1 MSSVSSA
8 QDRVGG
14 AFASRVRAIV
24 GDAHLALDP
33 DRLDARRI
41 DGVRPGLWAV
51 PADAEQIASL
61 LTAAADSGAGVIPR
75 GGGAHQ
81 HLGNPP
87 SRADL
92 VVETTRLTGIT
103 DYTPADYVVA
113 VRAGTPFRE
122 LQQALAAN
130 GQWLPLD
137 PPGADA
143 ATIGGLVAA
152 NRNGPRRL
160 LWGSIRDLVI
170 GIRVALPTGEVI
182 KAGGKV
188 VKNVAGYDLSKLF
201 IGSFG
206 SCGVITDV
214 TFKVLPLPGEGV
226 TVLVTLPGAAAA
238 HTLTTA
244 VMRSYLLPSALEA
257 ASPAALAM
265 LTRSAGVSLPAGD
278 GGAPRRPVPGGGTGA
293 GGARWGVLL
302 LAEGLEESRTRHIE
316 EMRTLAAAA
325 GGPRASVDVYS
336 GAPHEAL
343 WRAVAEFPSPASHPG
358 SVVFR
363 AGTPIARWLDVA
375 AAAEA
380 AAAGAPPAVLAHAGV
395 GLTYVAACTADAPA
409 LADAIARTAEDAAAA
424 PGLGG
429 YVVVEAAPP
438 ALKPNLP
445 VWGSAP
451 SAAGL
456 MRRLR
461 AQYDPKGIMVPGRL
475 GWLS

>member
-1 MSSVSSA
+1 MSGVSSA
-8 QDRVGG
+8 QDRADGV
-14 AFASRVRAIV
+14 FASRVREIV
-24 GDAHLALDP
+24 GDAHLTRDP
-33 DRLDARRI
+33 DRLEARRI

-51 PADAEQIASL
+51 PADAEQIAAL
-61 LTAAADSGAGVIPR
+61 LTAAAAAGAGVIPR

-81 HLGNPP
+81 HLGTPP

-137 PPGADA
+137 PPGADT

-188 VKNVAGYDLSKLF
+188 VKNVAGYDLAKLF

-206 SCGVITDV
+206 ACGIITDV
-214 TFKVLPLPGEGV
+214 TFKILPLPGDGI
-226 TVLVTLPGAAAA
+226 TVLVALPSAKAA
-238 HTLTTA
+238 HALTTA

-265 LTRSAGVSLPAGD
+265 LARAAGLSLPTGN
-278 GGAPRRPVPGGGTGA
+278 GAT

-316 EMRTLAAAA
+316 EMRALAASA
-325 GGPRASVDVYS
+325 GGPGAALEVYA
-336 GAPHEAL
+336 GPVHQAL

-358 SVVFR
+358 GVVFR
-363 AGTPIARWLDVA
+363 AGTPITRWLDVA
-375 AAAEA
+375 AAAER
-380 AAAGAPPAVLAHAGV
+380 AAGTPPAVLAHAGV
-395 GLTYVAACTADAPA
+395 GLTYAAAAAADAPA
-409 LADAIARTAEDAAAA
+409 LADALARAAEPAPDANAAAN
-424 PGLGG
+424 GLGG
-429 YVVVEAAPP
+429 YVVVEAAPA
-438 ALKPNLP
+438 ALKSDLP
-445 VWGSAP
+445 VWGAAP
-451 SAAGL
+451 SAVDL

-475 GWLS
+475 GWMS

>member
-1 MSSVSSA
+1 MSNVSSA
-8 QDRVGG
+8 QDRAGG
-14 AFASRVRAIV
+14 VFASRVREIV
-24 GDAHLALDP
+24 GDAHLTSDP

-51 PADAEQIASL
+51 PADADQIAAL
-61 LTAAADSGAGVIPR
+61 LTAAADSGAGVIPH

-81 HLGNPP
+81 HLGTPP

-92 VVETTRLTGIT
+92 VVETARLTGIT

-137 PPGADA
+137 PPGADT

-188 VKNVAGYDLSKLF
+188 VKNVAGYDLAKLF

-206 SCGVITDV
+206 ACGIITDV
-214 TFKVLPLPGEGV
+214 TFKVLPLPGEGI
-226 TVLVTLPGAAAA
+226 TVLVTLPSAKAA
-238 HTLTTA
+238 HALTTA

-265 LTRSAGVSLPAGD
+265 LTRTAGLSLLPGN
-278 GGAPRRPVPGGGTGA
+278 GAS

-316 EMRTLAAAA
+316 EMRALAAAA
-325 GGPRASVDVYS
+325 GAPLEVYAGPV
-336 GAPHEAL
+336 HEAL
-343 WRAVAEFPSPASHPG
+343 WRAVADFPSPASHPG
-358 SVVFR
+358 GVVFR
-363 AGTPIARWLDVA
+363 AGTPITRWLDIA
-375 AAAEA
+375 AAAEQ
-380 AAAGAPPAVLAHAGV
+380 AAGTPPVMVAHAGV
-395 GLTYVAACTADAPA
+395 GLTYVAASAADAPA
-409 LADAIARTAEDAAAA
+409 LADALGRAAEPAPAANAAAG
-424 PGLGG
+424 GLGG
-429 YVVVEAAPP
+429 YLVVEAAPA
-438 ALKPNLP
+438 ALKSSLP
-445 VWGSAP
+445 VWGAAP
-451 SAAGL
+451 SAVDL

-461 AQYDPKGIMVPGRL
+461 AQYDPKEIMVPGRL

>member
-1 MSSVSSA
+1 VSSVPRA

-14 AFASRVRAIV
+14 AFASRIRDIV
-24 GDAHLALDP
+24 GDAHLIADP

-41 DGVRPGLWAV
+41 DGVRPGLWTV
-51 PADAEQIASL
+51 PADAEQIAAL
-61 LTAAADSGAGVIPR
+61 LTAAAEAGAGVIPY

-81 HLGNPP
+81 HLGVPP
-87 SRADL
+87 ARADL
-92 VVETTRLTGIT
+92 VVETTRLAGIT

-113 VRAGTPFRE
+113 VRAGTPFRDV
-122 LQQALAAN
+122 QTALAAN

-137 PPGADA
+137 PPGAAD

-188 VKNVAGYDLSKLF
+188 VKNVAGYDLAKLF

-214 TFKVLPLPGEGV
+214 TFKILPLPGEGV
-226 TVLVTLPGAAAA
+226 TVLVTVANAAAA
-238 HTLTTA
+238 HALTTA
-244 VMRSYLLPSALEA
+244 VMRSFLLPSALEA
-257 ASPAALAM
+257 ASPDALAM
-265 LTRSAGVSLPAGD
+265 LARRAGLSLPAGT
-278 GGAPRRPVPGGGTGA
+278 GASGTG
-293 GGARWGVLL
+293 RWGVLL
-302 LAEGLEESRTRHIE
+302 LAEGLEESRTRHVD
-316 EMRTLAAAA
+316 EMRTLTASA
-325 GGPRASVDVYS
+325 GGPGAALEVYS
-336 GAPHEAL
+336 GAPHDAL

-358 SVVFR
+358 GVVFR
-363 AGTPIARWLDVA
+363 VGTPIARWLDA
-375 AAAEA
+375 AQAVQ
-380 AAAGAPPAVLAHAGV
+380 AAAGNSPAVLAHAGV
-395 GLTYVAACTADAPA
+395 GLTYVAAAPGEAAA
-409 LADAIARTAEDAAAA
+409 LADALARAAAA
-424 PGLGG
+424 GPASADPPGGLGG
-429 YVVVEAAPP
+429 YVVVESAPTPLKASLSVWGQAPP
-438 ALKPNLP
+438 A
-445 VWGSAP
+445 VE
-451 SAAGL
+451 L

>member
-1 MSSVSSA
+1 VTGVPRA
-8 QDRVGG
+8 QDRAGG
-14 AFASRVRAIV
+14 TFASRVRDIV
-24 GDAHLALDP
+24 GEAHLTTDP
-33 DRLDARRI
+33 DRLDAWRI
-41 DGVRPGLWAV
+41 DGARPGLWAV
-51 PADAEQIASL
+51 PADAEQVAAL
-61 LTAAADSGAGVIPR
+61 LTAAAESGAGVIPR

-87 SRADL
+87 AHADL
-92 VVETTRLTGIT
+92 VVETTRLAGIT

-137 PPGADA
+137 PPGAADT
-143 ATIGGLVAA
+143 TIGGLVAA

-188 VKNVAGYDLSKLF
+188 VKNVAGYDLTKLF

-206 SCGVITDV
+206 SCGIITDV
-214 TFKVLPLPGEGV
+214 TFKILPLPGEGV
-226 TVLVTLPGAAAA
+226 TVLAAVASAEAA
-238 HTLTTA
+238 HALTTA

-257 ASPAALAM
+257 ANPEALAV
-265 LTRSAGVSLPAGD
+265 LARTAGLSLPAGTS
-278 GGAPRRPVPGGGTGA
+278 GSGTG
-293 GGARWGVLL
+293 RWGVLL
-302 LAEGLEESRTRHIE
+302 LAEGLEESRTRHID
-316 EMRTLAAAA
+316 EMRTLTAAA
-325 GGPRASVDVYS
+325 GGPGAAVEVYS
-336 GAPHEAL
+336 GTPHDAL

-358 SVVFR
+358 GVVFR
-363 AGTPIARWLDVA
+363 AGTPITRWLDVA
-375 AAAEA
+375 QAAR
-380 AAAGAPPAVLAHAGV
+380 AAAGDAPAVLAHAGV
-395 GLTYVAACTADAPA
+395 GLTYIAAPPGQASV
-409 LADAIARTAEDAAAA
+409 LADALERAAAGPSASGDAAG
-424 PGLGG
+424 GLGG
-429 YVVVEAAPP
+429 YVVVEAAPT
-438 ALKPNLP
+438 ALKASLP
-445 VWGSAP
+445 VWGQAP
-451 SAAGL
+451 SAVEL

>member
-1 MSSVSSA
+1 MSSVSRA
-8 QDRVGG
+8 EDTIGG
-14 AFASRVRAIV
+14 ALASRVRSIV
-24 GDAHLALDP
+24 GEAHVTADP
-33 DRLDARRI
+33 SDLDALRI
-41 DGVRPGLWAV
+41 DGVRPGLGAA
-51 PADAEQIASL
+51 PADAEQTAAL
-61 LTAAADSGAGVIPR
+61 LTAAAETGAGVVPR

-81 HLGNPP
+81 HLGHPP
-87 SRADL
+87 ARADL
-92 VVETTRLTGIT
+92 VVETVRLTGIT

-113 VRAGTPFRE
+113 VRAGTRFRD

-137 PPGADA
+137 PPGGAD

-160 LWGSIRDLVI
+160 LWGSLRDLVI

-206 SCGVITDV
+206 SCGIITDL
-214 TFKVLPLPGEGV
+214 TFRILPLPGEGV
-226 TVLVTLPGAAAA
+226 TILITVPSAAAA
-238 HTLTTA
+238 HALTTA

-257 ASPAALAM
+257 ASPQALAM
-265 LTRSAGVSLPAGD
+265 LARAAGIPA
-278 GGAPRRPVPGGGTGA
+278 PGTD
-293 GGARWGVLL
+293 RWGVLL
-302 LAEGLEESRTRHIE
+302 LAEGLEESRTRHID
-316 EMRTLAAAA
+316 EMRTLTASA
-325 GGPRASVDVYS
+325 GGPGAALEVHP

-358 SVVFR
+358 GVVFR
-363 AGTPIARWLDVA
+363 VGTPIARWLEV
-375 AAAEA
+375 
-380 AAAGAPPAVLAHAGV
+380 AGAARTAAVLAHAGV
-395 GLTYVAACTADAPA
+395 GLTYVAAAPGEAPGLAEALGRCADGASQSG
-409 LADAIARTAEDAAAA
+409 AAAGSTDA
-424 PGLGG
+424 LGG

-438 ALKPNLP
+438 ALKQRLP
-445 VWGSAP
+445 MWGAAP
-451 SAAGL
+451 PAVDL

>member
-1 MSSVSSA
+1 MTSVPRA
-8 QDRVGG
+8 QDRIGG
-14 AFASRVRAIV
+14 AFVSRIRDIV
-24 GDAHLALDP
+24 GDAHLTADP

-41 DGVRPGLWAV
+41 DGARPGLWAV
-51 PADAEQIASL
+51 PSGAEQVAAL
-61 LTAAADSGAGVIPR
+61 LSAAAEADAGVIPR

-87 SRADL
+87 ARADL
-92 VVETTRLTGIT
+92 VVETTRLAGIT

-113 VRAGTPFRE
+113 VRAGTPFRD
-122 LQQALAAN
+122 LQRALAAN

-137 PPGADA
+137 PPGAAD

-188 VKNVAGYDLSKLF
+188 VKNVAGYDLAKLF

-206 SCGVITDV
+206 SCGIITDV
-214 TFKVLPLPGEGV
+214 TFKILPLPGEGV
-226 TVLVTLPGAAAA
+226 TVLVTVANAADA
-238 HTLTTA
+238 HALTTA

-257 ASPAALAM
+257 ASPGALAM
-265 LTRSAGVSLPAGD
+265 LARAGGLRLPAGT
-278 GGAPRRPVPGGGTGA
+278 GASGTG
-293 GGARWGVLL
+293 RWGVLL
-302 LAEGLEESRTRHIE
+302 LAEGLEESRTRHID
-316 EMRTLAAAA
+316 EMRTLTASA
-325 GGPRASVDVYS
+325 GGPGAALEVYS

-343 WRAVAEFPSPASHPG
+343 WGAVAEFPSPASHPG
-358 SVVFR
+358 GVVFR
-363 AGTPIARWLDVA
+363 VGTPIARWLDVA
-375 AAAEA
+375 RAAH
-380 AAAGAPPAVLAHAGV
+380 AAAGDSPALLAHAGV
-395 GLTYVAACTADAPA
+395 GLTYVAAAPGEASA
-409 LADAIARTAEDAAAA
+409 LADALERAAAA
-424 PGLGG
+424 GPAAAGDLPGGLGG
-429 YVVVEAAPP
+429 YVVVEAAPTT
-438 ALKPNLP
+438 LKASLP
-445 VWGSAP
+445 VWGQAP
-451 SAAGL
+451 PAVDL

>member
-1 MSSVSSA
+1 MSTVSRA
-8 QDRVGG
+8 QDAVGG
-14 AFASRVRAIV
+14 AFAPRVRDIV
-24 GDAHLALDP
+24 GDAHLTADP
-33 DRLDARRI
+33 DRLDAWRV

-51 PADAEQIASL
+51 PADADQIAAL
-61 LTAAADSGAGVIPR
+61 LTAAAAAGAGVIPR

-81 HLGNPP
+81 HLGHPP
-87 SRADL
+87 ARADL
-92 VVETTRLTGIT
+92 VVETTRLAGIT

-113 VRAGTPFRE
+113 VRAGTPFRD
-122 LQQALAAN
+122 LQRALAAN

-137 PPGADA
+137 PPGGAD

-188 VKNVAGYDLSKLF
+188 VKNVAGYDLAKLF

-206 SCGVITDV
+206 SCGIITDL
-214 TFKVLPLPGEGV
+214 TFKILPLPGEGV
-226 TVLVTLPGAAAA
+226 TVLTTVPSAAAA

-257 ASPAALAM
+257 ASPEALAL
-265 LTRSAGVSLPAGD
+265 LTRAAGLPQPAG
-278 GGAPRRPVPGGGTGA
+278 GGASGTG
-293 GGARWGVLL
+293 RWGVLL

-316 EMRTLAAAA
+316 EMRALTASA
-325 GGPRASVDVYS
+325 GGPGAALEVYS
-336 GAPHEAL
+336 GAPHDAL

-358 SVVFR
+358 GVVFR
-363 AGTPIARWLDVA
+363 VGTPITRWVDVA
-375 AAAEA
+375 AAAQ
-380 AAAGAPPAVLAHAGV
+380 AGSGASGAVLAHAGV
-395 GLTYVAACTADAPA
+395 GLTYVAAAPGEAPA
-409 LADAIARTAEDAAAA
+409 LAGALERAAAGPSSPA
-424 PGLGG
+424 GGDRSSAGSADGLGG

-438 ALKPNLP
+438 ALKSSLP
-445 VWGSAP
+445 VWGQAP
-451 SAAGL
+451 AAVEL